1 MQNQCSKTGSTVVEI
16 PRFYSSS
23 KTCSIC
29 EQVYEELILGDR
41 EWICPNCGSL
51 HDRDRNAAINIHRV
65 GASTLGVE
73 TVRPATGR
81 QVLFDTRIP
90 WL

>member
-1 MQNQCSKTGSTVVEI
+1 
-16 PRFYSSS
+16 
-23 KTCSIC
+23 
-29 EQVYEELILGDR
+29 ILGDR